1 MGKNKEASVFR
12 RELLRDLAT
21 FRSLHGR
28 SRMQFVWDY
37 YRWKIIGAVFAVFTV
52 CLFAHMLIE
61 GQKPCRLRVCA
72 VLNTGDNI
80 LPWFESF
87 ADTLKADG
95 KPGSVDLN
103 QDQPFDYDNRYYYLH
118 EIEVMTTIS
127 SGRMDVA
134 ICNEDMYGYL
144 LALNVCLPLDQAL
157 SQSLASS
164 LADSGK
170 LVYDT
175 ANLTID
181 ENGNTSP
188 EDGIDGYFA
197 VDLSGTGFYEA
208 YNKTEN
214 GTEPLYAVIISN
226 TEHLAD
232 CESFLTALL
241 ES

>member
-1 MGKNKEASVFR
+1 MRKNKEASTFR
-12 RELLRDLAT
+12 RELLHDLAT
-21 FRSLHGR
+21 FKSLQGR
-28 SRMQFVWDY
+28 SRLQYIWDY
-37 YRWKIIGAVFAVFTV
+37 YRWKIVGVIFAVFTV
-52 CLFAHMLIE
+52 CLFSHMLIE
-61 GQKPCRLRVCA
+61 GQKPCRLRVCV
-72 VLNTGDNI
+72 VLNTEDNI
-80 LPWFESF
+80 LPWFDSF
-87 ADTLKADG
+87 AETLKADG

-134 ICNEDMYGYL
+134 VCNEDMYSYL
-144 LALNVCLPLDQAL
+144 LALNACMPLDTAL
-157 SQSLASS
+157 SGSLAAS

-170 LVYDT
+170 LVCDT
-175 ANLTID
+175 AGLMID

-197 VDLSGTGFYEA
+197 VDLSGTGFYET
-208 YNKTEN
+208 YNRTET
-214 GTEPLYAVIISN
+214 GAEPLYAVIISN

-232 CESFLTALL
+232 CEAFLTALL